1 MKEGDRV
8 ILLPSVG
15 YGEYP
20 AEWKREDGSY
30 VQLQKI
36 DGGYQYTVTKDEA
49 GYVIFEYDTAFTA
62 QVIVCRDEVDQVISG
77 QTTNTLTEYVPDRYA
92 CVVEYQDGTKLVSY
106 SVEIPEPEAP
116 INNGWWGI
124 LLVIVVVLIVVAVV
138 VFMRKK
144 NSAK

>member
-1 MKEGDRV
+1 MAFAKV
-8 ILLPSVG
+8 YPLLIAK
-15 YGEYP
+15 
-20 AEWKREDGSY
+20 AEKKGR
-30 VQLQKI
+30 
-36 DGGYQYTVTKDEA
+36 T
-49 GYVIFEYDTAFTA
+49 
-62 QVIVCRDEVDQVISG
+62 RDEVDQVISG

-106 SVEIPEPEAP
+106 GVEIPEQEEPETDSETDSGTDDGP
-116 INNGWWGI
+116 GTGSDNGDTGNEENNGWWGI